1 MNQSILFNDDMSWS
15 AEETQLSFSAQSGGA
30 MIKCYLTMSYLQRI
44 GLVAVDEA
52 AIIEFC
58 QLMQFDI
65 EEDAQQAIED
75 ERLSDDNQ
83 LWLT

>member
-15 AEETQLSFSAQSGGA
+15 AKESLLSFSAQSGGA
-30 MIKCYLTMSYLQRI
+30 MIKCYLTMGYLQRI
-44 GLVAVDEA
+44 GLIAVDEA
-52 AIIEFC
+52 AIIESC

-65 EEDAQQAIED
+65 EDDAQQAIED

-83 LWLT
+83 LC